1 MKSEKSK
8 LLGLMYENRESPL
21 SSKSEA
27 FSGRVIKMVRYLY
40 TSGDKHF
47 DSVYNQI
54 LRSGTSIS
62 ANIAESQFA
71 QSPAD
76 FITKLHIALKEAN
89 ETRKW
94 LNMLRSA
101 NCLTSYQYDSMNAD
115 LSEIIAMLVS
125 SVNTSKRNQSIII
138 KS

>member
-1 MKSEKSK
+1 
-8 LLGLMYENRESPL
+8 MYENNNSPL
-21 SSKSEA
+21 SQKSEA
-27 FSGRVIKMVRYLY
+27 FSARVIKMVQYLNKEK
-40 TSGDKHF
+40 DKCLS
-47 DSVYNQI
+47 SVYNQV

-62 ANIAESQFA
+62 ANIGESQFA

-94 LNMLRSA
+94 LNMLLSA
-101 NCLTSYQYDSMNAD
+101 NCLTTTQFDSMDAD

-125 SVNTSKRNQSIII
+125 SINTSKRNQSIII

>member
-1 MKSEKSK
+1 
-8 LLGLMYENRESPL
+8 MYENNNSPL
-21 SSKSEA
+21 SQKSEV
-27 FSGRVIKMVRYLY
+27 FSARVIKMVQYLNKEK
-40 TSGDKHF
+40 DKCLS
-47 DSVYNQI
+47 SVYNQV

-62 ANIAESQFA
+62 ANIGESQFA

-94 LNMLRSA
+94 LNMLLSA
-101 NCLTSYQYDSMNAD
+101 NCLTTAQFDSMDAD

-125 SVNTSKRNQSIII
+125 SINTSKRNQSIII

>member
-1 MKSEKSK
+1 
-8 LLGLMYENRESPL
+8 MYENVESPL
-21 SSKSEA
+21 SQKSEA
-27 FSGRVIKMVRYLY
+27 FSGRIINMVRFLHKEK
-40 TSGDKHF
+40 DKCLG
-47 DSVYNQI
+47 SMYNQV
-54 LRSGTSIS
+54 LRSGTSIA

>member
-1 MKSEKSK
+1 
-8 LLGLMYENRESPL
+8 MYENDNSPL
-21 SSKSEA
+21 WQKSEA
-27 FSGRVIKMVRYLY
+27 FSGRIIKMVRFLNKEKEQCL
-40 TSGDKHF
+40 S
-47 DSVYNQI
+47 SMYNQV

-71 QSPAD
+71 QSPVD

-94 LNMLRSA
+94 LNMLSTA
-101 NCLTSYQYDSMNAD
+101 DCITQQQYESMNAD
-115 LSEIIAMLVS
+115 LSEVIAMLVS
-125 SVNTSKRNQSIII
+125 SINTSKRNQTIII

>member
-1 MKSEKSK
+1 
-8 LLGLMYENRESPL
+8 MYENVESPL
-21 SSKSEA
+21 SQKSEA
-27 FSGRVIKMVRYLY
+27 FSGRIINMVRFLHKEK
-40 TSGDKHF
+40 DKCLG
-47 DSVYNQI
+47 SLYNQV
-54 LRSGTSIS
+54 LRSGTSIT

-76 FITKLHIALKEAN
+76 FITKLHIALK

>member
-1 MKSEKSK
+1 
-8 LLGLMYENRESPL
+8 MYENNNSPL
-21 SSKSEA
+21 SQKSEA
-27 FSGRVIKMVRYLY
+27 FSTRVIKMVQYLNKEK
-40 TSGDKHF
+40 DKCLS
-47 DSVYNQI
+47 SVYNQI

-62 ANIAESQFA
+62 ANIGESQFA

-76 FITKLHIALKEAN
+76 FVTKLHIALKEAN

-94 LNMLRSA
+94 LNMLLSA
-101 NCLTSYQYDSMNAD
+101 NCLTTTQFDSMDAD

-125 SVNTSKRNQSIII
+125 SINTSKRNQSIII

>member
-1 MKSEKSK
+1 
-8 LLGLMYENRESPL
+8 MYENEKSPL
-21 SSKSEA
+21 SKKSEA
-27 FSGRVIKMVRYLY
+27 FSGRIIKMVQFLNKEKDRCL
-40 TSGDKHF
+40 S
-47 DSVYNQI
+47 SLYNQI

-62 ANIAESQFA
+62 ANIGESQFA

-76 FITKLHIALKEAN
+76 FVTKLHIALKEAN

-94 LNMLRSA
+94 LNMLKSA
-101 NCLTSYQYDSMNAD
+101 DCLTTSQFDSMNTD

-125 SVNTSKRNQSIII
+125 SLNTSKRNQTIIN